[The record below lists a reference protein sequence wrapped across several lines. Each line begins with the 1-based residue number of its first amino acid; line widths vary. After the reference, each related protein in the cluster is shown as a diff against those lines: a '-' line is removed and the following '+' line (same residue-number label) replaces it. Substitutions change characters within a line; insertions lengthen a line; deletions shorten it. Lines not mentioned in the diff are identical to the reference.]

1 MHSIERQRST
11 NHLIYAVHGNYTA
24 RELARKRPKPKL
36 NINWMD
42 NKNTIRL
49 TVDKQQILIQCT
61 AHHLH
66 INWTVLQGKFNER
79 LFIYLSIYLA
89 KSRAHRTNAL
99 SINILFNFRTI
110 LNWFYFSICQPLNTN
125 SIIQRSPGQFT
136 IGDSTMIPIPNNFSF
151 ELQFWCEI
159 NRLCALCSVYQKM

>member
-99 SINILFNFRTI
+99 SINILFNFRAI

-125 SIIQRSPGQFT
+125 SIIQT
-136 IGDSTMIPIPNNFSF
+136 ITGAIFHRRFYYDTNSEQLFVWTPILMWNQPFV
-151 ELQFWCEI
+151 
-159 NRLCALCSVYQKM
+159 CSVYQKM